1 LAQTRCVFGHK
12 LMANIWMHN
21 GFLQVEGQK
30 MSKSLGNFVTIN
42 ELLNTNRF
50 GGRRWPGDVVRL
62 AMLKSNYRQPIDW
75 TIKILDEAYT
85 NLRSLQSVKEFSE
98 NEGTDSFSESAGSK
112 FLDAMSEDLNT
123 SAAFSTLLDASSK
136 ISIKALTKNLDLLGI
151 DLDRFTKVD
160 WEIQLPSLQNLAI
173 IESLVDDRETARKA
187 KNWAESDRIR
197 DELSRMGIAIKDNKD
212 GTTSWEV
219 KR

>member
-1 LAQTRCVFGHK
+1 
-12 LMANIWMHN
+12 
-21 GFLQVEGQK
+21 
-30 MSKSLGNFVTIN
+30 MS
-42 ELLNTNRF
+42 
-50 GGRRWPGDVVRL
+50 D
-62 AMLKSNYRQPIDW
+62 
-75 TIKILDEAYT
+75 
-85 NLRSLQSVKEFSE
+85 
-98 NEGTDSFSESAGSK
+98 
-112 FLDAMSEDLNT
+112 DLNT

-173 IESLVDDRETARKA
+173 IESLVDDRETARKL

-197 DELSRMGIAIKDNKD
+197 DELAAMGVVLKDNKD